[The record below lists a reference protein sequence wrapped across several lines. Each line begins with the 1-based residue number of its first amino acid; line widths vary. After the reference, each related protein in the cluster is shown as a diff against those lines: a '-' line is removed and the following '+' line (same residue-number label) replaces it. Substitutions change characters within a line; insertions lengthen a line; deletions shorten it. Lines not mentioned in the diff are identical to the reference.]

1 MGAWNTLRYNLVGV
15 LQVDT
20 AHDRSQPAALSRTGG
35 PPPWTAACWT
45 ISASWSTKANL
56 TRYEAMISYLLLCCV
71 TGTGGRWGSGSTAWT
86 RPSSPSSP
94 WRRAATR
101 ASSSSG
107 WSRGPSWRS
116 WADPHTRTN
125 KYIYNLIYAYLLSSK
140 YILLALLLINCICLR
155 RSVTLISLSLEMLR
169 WRREVT
175 V

>member
-1 MGAWNTLRYNLVGV
+1 MRNVKALVGAFNQEKALV
-15 LQVDT
+15 GAFSVIVQLHLLIVYT
-20 AHDRSQPAALSRTGG
+20 ALV
-35 PPPWTAACWT
+35 
-45 ISASWSTKANL
+45 
-56 TRYEAMISYLLLCCV
+56 LLCCV
-71 TGTGGRWGSGSTAWT
+71 NGTGGRWGSGSTAWT